1 MQVDWS
7 LDNVDITSI
16 TSKRNQTSITN
27 LDADFSAADIISD
40 QRQDYEFDT
49 FSQEIRI
56 SSNDINSNLDWMVV
70 HIINK
75 KISIHS
81 ET

>member
-27 LDADFSAADIISD
+27 LDADFSAADIIAD
-40 QRQDYEFDT
+40 QRQDYDFDT
-49 FSQEIRI
+49 FHKKYESVQII
-56 SSNDINSNLDWMVV
+56 DSNW
-70 HIINK
+70 
-75 KISIHS
+75 
-81 ET
+81 TGW